1 MLSSGHALRGNVVR
15 VTIPKQNSPAQPH
28 QMNLPNIHGLASGC
42 CDVLKLFLSDP
53 ISSGKNVLKLMF
65 NVFKVTG

>member
-1 MLSSGHALRGNVVR
+1 
-15 VTIPKQNSPAQPH
+15 
-28 QMNLPNIHGLASGC
+28 MNLPNIHGLASGY